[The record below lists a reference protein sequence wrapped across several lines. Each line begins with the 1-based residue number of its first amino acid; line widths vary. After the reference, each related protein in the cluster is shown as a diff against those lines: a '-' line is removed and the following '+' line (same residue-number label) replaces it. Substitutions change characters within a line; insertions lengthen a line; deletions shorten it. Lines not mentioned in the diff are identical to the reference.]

1 MLLSK
6 ATYKWGQQKQSVTV
20 QIEQRVQVL
29 EGQIPQHQYVILL
42 HQYVILQHQYDL
54 AWCCRAEQQNA
65 IQQ

>member
-29 EGQIPQHQYVILL
+29 EGQIPQHQYVIL
-42 HQYVILQHQYDL
+42 QHQYDP